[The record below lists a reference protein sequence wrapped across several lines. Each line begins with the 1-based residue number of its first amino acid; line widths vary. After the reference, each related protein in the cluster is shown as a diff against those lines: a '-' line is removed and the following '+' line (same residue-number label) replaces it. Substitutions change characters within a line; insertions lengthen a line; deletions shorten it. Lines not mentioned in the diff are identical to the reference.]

1 MGKPS
6 SAPTPPPAPQRGGT
20 NALVEFGTQR
30 AQPARATVAY
40 GLVSIAATVTIIAG
54 LHFGKALLIPLALSF
69 LFSFLLAPL
78 ATRLQRWG
86 LGHSVSVVVTVA
98 LASAL
103 VAVIAAVVGYQVLQL
118 INSLPQYQQNIE
130 QKIQA
135 VQDAPSGPINR
146 LRAVFRSLEKGAPPP
161 DAGGEGGTPSPS
173 SDAPPDP
180 GESVPAPVGDAG
192 PPASSSMTPMSILG
206 YVLGTTLGP
215 LATAGIVI
223 VLVLFILL
231 EREELRTRLLRLLGS
246 RPGQLYV
253 STQALDDASTRV
265 SRYLLMQLVVNVT
278 YGIPIIIG
286 LYIIGVPS
294 PFLWGLLTVLL
305 RFIPYVG
312 PIIGAAMPVALTLA
326 VDPGWSMFLWTLG
339 LFVVIELLSNNVAEP
354 LLYGTSTG
362 ISPVGILLS
371 AVFWAWVWGPVG
383 LLIATP
389 LTACFVVLGRYI
401 PAMSLFPLLLGDQPV
416 LRLHARIYQR
426 LLVMDVDEPDELSRK
441 YLKDHTLEQF
451 YSEVLVPLLI
461 MLEEERRFHS
471 LEQSHHE
478 FMLERVRELVEDTAD
493 HADPAK
499 PAASE
504 SVAAEPKPLGPT
516 GETTPE
522 PQETPANPPRATD
535 PKAEALPAS
544 GATAVAAAVTSPA
557 LVLNIPADDEAD
569 ELVAR
574 MLSVLLDRR
583 GIPAATMRA
592 TASNHPQP
600 GGEPEMAARVIC
612 ISAMPPVSAV
622 RARRKIARARAQ
634 APGVQVV
641 LGLWDAGAS
650 EGGSG
655 AAAELRRRLGPTD
668 DLPVVATLPQ
678 AVERIA
684 ALLGREA

>member
-1 MGKPS
+1 M
-6 SAPTPPPAPQRGGT
+6 T
-20 NALVEFGTQR
+20 NAIIDFGAQR
-30 AQPARATVAY
+30 AHPARATVTN
-40 GLVSIAATVTIIAG
+40 GLVAIAASVAIIAG
-54 LHFGKALLIPLALSF
+54 LHFGKGLLIPLALSL

-78 ATRLQRWG
+78 ATRLQRCG
-86 LGHSVSVVVTVA
+86 LGHAVSVVVTVA

-103 VAVIAAVVGYQVLQL
+103 VAVIAGVVGYQVLQL

-130 QKIQA
+130 QKIQT

-146 LRAVFRSLEKGAPPP
+146 LRAVFKAIEQGGPPINGGAA
-161 DAGGEGGTPSPS
+161 DGEASPS
-173 SDAPPDP
+173 
-180 GESVPAPVGDAG
+180 GVDAG
-192 PPASSSMTPMSILG
+192 PGADVLVPAGVEPGSPATPTMTPMSILG
-206 YVLGTTLGP
+206 YVAGTTLGP
-215 LATAGIVI
+215 LASAGIVM

-278 YGIPIIIG
+278 YGIPITAG

-294 PFLWGLLTVLL
+294 PLLWGMLTVLL

-326 VDPGWSMFLWTLG
+326 VDPGWSMFVWTLG
-339 LFVVIELLSNNVAEP
+339 LFVVVELLSNNVAEP

-389 LTACFVVLGRYI
+389 MTACFVVLGRYI

-441 YLKDHTLEQF
+441 YLKDHTVEQF

-478 FMLERVRELVEDTAD
+478 FMIERVRELVEDTAD

-504 SVAAEPKPLGPT
+504 SVVAEPKPLGPHGGAVLT
-516 GETTPE
+516 A
-522 PQETPANPPRATD
+522 PQESAAKL
-535 PKAEALPAS
+535 PKATEPEAKPAPS
-544 GATAVAAAVTSPA
+544 PPAINPAPAPAASPM
-557 LVLNIPADDEAD
+557 VLNVPAGDDAD

-574 MLSVLLDRR
+574 MLTVLLDRR
-583 GIPAATMRA
+583 GIPAATMRGGP
-592 TASNHPQP
+592 SNFLLP
-600 GGEPEMAARVIC
+600 GGESEISARVIC
-612 ISAMPPVSAV
+612 ISALPPVSAV

-634 APGVQVV
+634 SPAVRVI
-641 LGLWDAGAS
+641 LGLWDAQAT

-655 AAAELRRRLGPTD
+655 AAAELKRRLGPTD

-678 AVERIA
+678 AVERIV
-684 ALLGREA
+684 ALLGPDA